1 MSFLYTKI
9 GDRMKIYLD
18 VIFFL
23 NFFFDFLLL
32 VTVKLLLRR
41 NVSIY
46 SILSG
51 AIIGAMSIFLL
62 FIKMNSITLFFLKLI
77 ISIIML
83 LITFGFRDL
92 RYTIRNLL
100 YLYSTSM
107 ILGGALYY
115 LNVEFSYK
123 QEGLI
128 FYHNGLSINFIVLII
143 LSPIITYLY
152 YKQGIFLKQN
162 YKNYYEVTLEHQG
175 LKQKVNGFLDTGNH
189 LVDPY
194 RKRPIILI
202 DKKKLI
208 YDINEFQMILVPI
221 DTANGHSLLSCI
233 KIDSIFIAGIGT
245 RKKVLLGLMD
255 DTIHIDGIDCILSEK
270 LMEG

>member
-1 MSFLYTKI
+1 
-9 GDRMKIYLD
+9 
-18 VIFFL
+18 
-23 NFFFDFLLL
+23 
-32 VTVKLLLRR
+32 
-41 NVSIY
+41 
-46 SILSG
+46 
-51 AIIGAMSIFLL
+51 
-62 FIKMNSITLFFLKLI
+62 
-77 ISIIML
+77 
-83 LITFGFRDL
+83 
-92 RYTIRNLL
+92 
-100 YLYSTSM
+100 
-107 ILGGALYY
+107 
-115 LNVEFSYK
+115 
-123 QEGLI
+123 
-128 FYHNGLSINFIVLII
+128 
-143 LSPIITYLY
+143 YLY

-221 DTANGHSLLSCI
+221 DTANVHSLLSCI

>member
-1 MSFLYTKI
+1 MSFLYTCI
-9 GDRMKIYLD
+9 GDDMKIYLD
-18 VIFFL
+18 VVFFL

-32 VTVKLLLRR
+32 MTVKLLLHR
-41 NVSIY
+41 NVSIW

-51 AIIGAMSIFLL
+51 AVIGGMSIFLL
-62 FIKMNSITLFFLKLI
+62 LIKMNSFTLFLLKI
-77 ISIIML
+77 VISVGMIL
-83 LITFGFRDL
+83 VTFGYRDL
-92 RYTIRNLL
+92 RYFTRNMI

-115 LNVEFSYK
+115 LNTEFSYK
-123 QEGLI
+123 QEGLV

-152 YKQGIFLKQN
+152 WKQGIYLKQN
-162 YKNYYEVTLEHQG
+162 YHHYYEVTLEYQG
-175 LKQKVNGFLDTGNH
+175 LKQKLNGFLDTGNH

-194 RKRPIILI
+194 LKRPILLV

-233 KIDSIFIAGIGT
+233 KVDSIAIAGIGK
-245 RKKVLLGLMD
+245 RKKVLLGLMED
-255 DTIHIDGIDCILSEK
+255 KIHIDGIDCILSEK
-270 LMEG
+270 MVEG

>member
-1 MSFLYTKI
+1 MSFLYTVF
-9 GDRMKIYLD
+9 GDDMKIYLD
-18 VIFFL
+18 VVFFL

-32 VTVKLLLRR
+32 MTVKLLLRR
-41 NVSIY
+41 NVSIW

-51 AIIGAMSIFLL
+51 AMVGGFSIFLL
-62 FIKMNSITLFFLKLI
+62 FIKMNSITLFFLKII
-77 ISIIML
+77 ISIVML
-83 LITFGFRDL
+83 LVTFGYRDI
-92 RYTIRNLL
+92 RYTIRNFL

-115 LNVEFSYK
+115 LNTEFSYK
-123 QEGLI
+123 QEGLV

-152 YKQGIFLKQN
+152 WKQGIYLKQN
-162 YKNYYEVTLEHQG
+162 YHHYYEVILEHHG
-175 LKQKVNGFLDTGNH
+175 VKQKVNGFLDTGNH

-194 RKRPIILI
+194 QKRPIVLI

-233 KIDSIFIAGIGT
+233 KIDAMEITGVGK
-245 RKKVLLGLMD
+245 RKKVLLGLMED
-255 DTIHIDGIDCILSEK
+255 KIHIDGIDCILSEK
-270 LMEG
+270 MMEG